1 MWFWK
6 MLKVVCKVIWTWR
19 KSNWILDKRSIGL
32 NGHPSMNDSA
42 RINFLLCGHEIY
54 SFGWPFLSHHY
65 YITSLSNLC
74 LVEEKMLLKTN
85 SIYTFLLI
93 WQRPSTR
100 SSASGVTI
108 FTILIDP
115 SCTWLIFTS
124 FIWSMPRCI
133 EEFWKEI
140 MQYHCMTYKSSYIVT
155 VCHNNP

>member
-85 SIYTFLLI
+85 SICTFLLI

-100 SSASGVTI
+100 SSASGVMI

-115 SCTWLIFTS
+115 FLHMTNIYFVYLIHAQVYRRIFK
-124 FIWSMPRCI
+124 R
-133 EEFWKEI
+133 
-140 MQYHCMTYKSSYIVT
+140 
-155 VCHNNP
+155 NNAISLYDL